1 MPIEIKELSFSYDSK
16 PFIDNLDLKID
27 DGEMVGIIG
36 NTGCGKSTFVRLIA
50 GLIKSDSGK
59 IIIDGDDI
67 TNKKFNKKILRRKLG
82 IVFQFPEMQLF
93 EQTIEKDIF
102 FGLKQY
108 KLTYDEKYKRA
119 KEALELLGLD
129 FERIKDKSPL
139 ALSGGE
145 KRKIAVAGILVCKP
159 KYLIFDEPIAG
170 LDCNSRDN
178 FMKLLLA
185 LKQNGTTIIIIS
197 HNTDY
202 LAEYADRIL
211 ALSEDAAR
219 AVSESIGDA
228 GEIRLCLRSSAV
240 LVSNVLK
247 DFIHE
252 QPHVSFSIS
261 SEPKGCDLLI
271 DSVSSAYD
279 IPDNAHL
286 LMTEEICLAVS
297 SSHPLAHTGHISVE
311 QMMDEKFIDLAD
323 TPSYAGVF
331 NSIFSKCKK
340 TPQIAYSCND
350 YILQGKLISLGLGV
364 SFVASVTWTS
374 SSLPENISLLHIDD
388 CPHFRSI
395 YYQPLGSFCSENQRI
410 FEHQLEEYFKK
421 LNK

>member
-16 PFIDNLDLKID
+16 PFIDNLDLKIN

-139 ALSGGE
+139 ALSSGE
-145 KRKIAVAGILVCKP
+145 KRKVAIAGILVCKP

-170 LDCNSRDN
+170 LDCNSRDS

-211 ALSEDAAR
+211 VMDGGKIILDDKPNEIFNQTNLLNNLN
-219 AVSESIGDA
+219 IGVCNSK
-228 GEIRLCLRSSAV
+228 EIANLLNKNGFNIQSDI
-240 LVSNVLK
+240 LK
-247 DFIHE
+247 YD
-252 QPHVSFSIS
+252 
-261 SEPKGCDLLI
+261 DLL
-271 DSVSSAYD
+271 SS
-279 IPDNAHL
+279 I
-286 LMTEEICLAVS
+286 
-297 SSHPLAHTGHISVE
+297 ISN
-311 QMMDEKFIDLAD
+311 I
-323 TPSYAGVF
+323 GV
-331 NSIFSKCKK
+331 I
-340 TPQIAYSCND
+340 ND
-350 YILQGKLISLGLGV
+350 
-364 SFVASVTWTS
+364 
-374 SSLPENISLLHIDD
+374 
-388 CPHFRSI
+388 
-395 YYQPLGSFCSENQRI
+395 
-410 FEHQLEEYFKK
+410 
-421 LNK
+421 

>member
-36 NTGCGKSTFVRLIA
+36 NTGCEKSTFVRLIA

-211 ALSEDAAR
+211 VMDGGKIILDDKPNEIFNQTNLLNNLN
-219 AVSESIGDA
+219 IGVCNSK
-228 GEIRLCLRSSAV
+228 EIANLL
-240 LVSNVLK
+240 NKKGFNIQNDILK
-247 DFIHE
+247 YDN
-252 QPHVSFSIS
+252 
-261 SEPKGCDLLI
+261 LL
-271 DSVSSAYD
+271 
-279 IPDNAHL
+279 
-286 LMTEEICLAVS
+286 
-297 SSHPLAHTGHISVE
+297 
-311 QMMDEKFIDLAD
+311 
-323 TPSYAGVF
+323 
-331 NSIFSKCKK
+331 NSIISN
-340 TPQIAYSCND
+340 IGVIND
-350 YILQGKLISLGLGV
+350 
-364 SFVASVTWTS
+364 
-374 SSLPENISLLHIDD
+374 
-388 CPHFRSI
+388 
-395 YYQPLGSFCSENQRI
+395 
-410 FEHQLEEYFKK
+410 
-421 LNK
+421 

>member
-16 PFIDNLDLKID
+16 PFIDNLNLKIN

-108 KLTYDEKYKRA
+108 KLTYEEKYKRA

-170 LDCNSRDN
+170 LDCNSRDS

-211 ALSEDAAR
+211 VMDGGKIILDDKPNEIFNQATLLNNLN
-219 AVSESIGDA
+219 IGVCNSK
-228 GEIRLCLRSSAV
+228 EIANLLNKNGFNIQSDI
-240 LVSNVLK
+240 LK
-247 DFIHE
+247 YD
-252 QPHVSFSIS
+252 
-261 SEPKGCDLLI
+261 DLL
-271 DSVSSAYD
+271 
-279 IPDNAHL
+279 
-286 LMTEEICLAVS
+286 
-297 SSHPLAHTGHISVE
+297 
-311 QMMDEKFIDLAD
+311 
-323 TPSYAGVF
+323 
-331 NSIFSKCKK
+331 NSIISN
-340 TPQIAYSCND
+340 IGVIND
-350 YILQGKLISLGLGV
+350 
-364 SFVASVTWTS
+364 
-374 SSLPENISLLHIDD
+374 
-388 CPHFRSI
+388 
-395 YYQPLGSFCSENQRI
+395 
-410 FEHQLEEYFKK
+410 
-421 LNK
+421 

>member
-16 PFIDNLDLKID
+16 PFIDNLDLKIN

-36 NTGCGKSTFVRLIA
+36 ITGCGKSTFVRLIA

-67 TNKKFNKKILRRKLG
+67 TDKKFNKKILRRKLG

-129 FERIKDKSPL
+129 FEKIKDKSPL

-145 KRKIAVAGILVCKP
+145 KRKVAVAGILVCKP

-211 ALSEDAAR
+211 VMDGGKIILDDKPNEIFNQATLLNNLN
-219 AVSESIGDA
+219 IGVCNSK
-228 GEIRLCLRSSAV
+228 EIANLL
-240 LVSNVLK
+240 NKKGFNIQNDILK
-247 DFIHE
+247 YD
-252 QPHVSFSIS
+252 
-261 SEPKGCDLLI
+261 DLL
-271 DSVSSAYD
+271 
-279 IPDNAHL
+279 
-286 LMTEEICLAVS
+286 
-297 SSHPLAHTGHISVE
+297 
-311 QMMDEKFIDLAD
+311 
-323 TPSYAGVF
+323 
-331 NSIFSKCKK
+331 NSIISN
-340 TPQIAYSCND
+340 IGVIND
-350 YILQGKLISLGLGV
+350 
-364 SFVASVTWTS
+364 
-374 SSLPENISLLHIDD
+374 
-388 CPHFRSI
+388 
-395 YYQPLGSFCSENQRI
+395 
-410 FEHQLEEYFKK
+410 
-421 LNK
+421 

>member
-16 PFIDNLDLKID
+16 PFIDNLNLKIN
-27 DGEMVGIIG
+27 DGEMVGIMG

-145 KRKIAVAGILVCKP
+145 KRKVAVAGILVCKP

-170 LDCNSRDN
+170 LDCNSRDS

-211 ALSEDAAR
+211 VMDGGKIILDDKPNEIFNQATLLNNLN
-219 AVSESIGDA
+219 IGVCNSK
-228 GEIRLCLRSSAV
+228 EIANLLNKNDFNIQSDI
-240 LVSNVLK
+240 LK
-247 DFIHE
+247 YD
-252 QPHVSFSIS
+252 
-261 SEPKGCDLLI
+261 DLL
-271 DSVSSAYD
+271 SS
-279 IPDNAHL
+279 I
-286 LMTEEICLAVS
+286 
-297 SSHPLAHTGHISVE
+297 ISN
-311 QMMDEKFIDLAD
+311 I
-323 TPSYAGVF
+323 GV
-331 NSIFSKCKK
+331 I
-340 TPQIAYSCND
+340 ND
-350 YILQGKLISLGLGV
+350 
-364 SFVASVTWTS
+364 
-374 SSLPENISLLHIDD
+374 
-388 CPHFRSI
+388 
-395 YYQPLGSFCSENQRI
+395 
-410 FEHQLEEYFKK
+410 
-421 LNK
+421 

>member
-119 KEALELLGLD
+119 KETLELLGLD
-129 FERIKDKSPL
+129 FEKIKDKSPL

-185 LKQNGTTIIIIS
+185 LKQNDTTIIIIS

-211 ALSEDAAR
+211 VMDDGKIVLDDKPNEIFNQTNLLNNLN
-219 AVSESIGDA
+219 IGVCNSK
-228 GEIRLCLRSSAV
+228 EIANLLNKNGFNIQSDI
-240 LVSNVLK
+240 LK
-247 DFIHE
+247 YD
-252 QPHVSFSIS
+252 
-261 SEPKGCDLLI
+261 DLL
-271 DSVSSAYD
+271 SS
-279 IPDNAHL
+279 I
-286 LMTEEICLAVS
+286 
-297 SSHPLAHTGHISVE
+297 ISN
-311 QMMDEKFIDLAD
+311 I
-323 TPSYAGVF
+323 GV
-331 NSIFSKCKK
+331 I
-340 TPQIAYSCND
+340 ND
-350 YILQGKLISLGLGV
+350 
-364 SFVASVTWTS
+364 
-374 SSLPENISLLHIDD
+374 
-388 CPHFRSI
+388 
-395 YYQPLGSFCSENQRI
+395 
-410 FEHQLEEYFKK
+410 
-421 LNK
+421 

>member
-16 PFIDNLDLKID
+16 PFIDNLDLKIN

-170 LDCNSRDN
+170 LDCNSRDS
-178 FMKLLLA
+178 FMKLLLV

-211 ALSEDAAR
+211 VMDGGKIILDDKPNEIFNHTNLLNNLN
-219 AVSESIGDA
+219 IGVCNSK
-228 GEIRLCLRSSAV
+228 EIANLLNKNGFNIQSDI
-240 LVSNVLK
+240 LK
-247 DFIHE
+247 YD
-252 QPHVSFSIS
+252 
-261 SEPKGCDLLI
+261 DLL
-271 DSVSSAYD
+271 SS
-279 IPDNAHL
+279 I
-286 LMTEEICLAVS
+286 
-297 SSHPLAHTGHISVE
+297 ISN
-311 QMMDEKFIDLAD
+311 I
-323 TPSYAGVF
+323 GV
-331 NSIFSKCKK
+331 I
-340 TPQIAYSCND
+340 ND
-350 YILQGKLISLGLGV
+350 
-364 SFVASVTWTS
+364 
-374 SSLPENISLLHIDD
+374 
-388 CPHFRSI
+388 
-395 YYQPLGSFCSENQRI
+395 
-410 FEHQLEEYFKK
+410 
-421 LNK
+421 

>member
-145 KRKIAVAGILVCKP
+145 KRKVAVAGILVCKP

-170 LDCNSRDN
+170 LDCNSRDS

-211 ALSEDAAR
+211 VMDGGKIILDDKPNEIFNQATLLNNLN
-219 AVSESIGDA
+219 IGVCNSK
-228 GEIRLCLRSSAV
+228 EIANLL
-240 LVSNVLK
+240 NKKGFNIQNDILK
-247 DFIHE
+247 YD
-252 QPHVSFSIS
+252 
-261 SEPKGCDLLI
+261 DLL
-271 DSVSSAYD
+271 SS
-279 IPDNAHL
+279 I
-286 LMTEEICLAVS
+286 
-297 SSHPLAHTGHISVE
+297 ISN
-311 QMMDEKFIDLAD
+311 I
-323 TPSYAGVF
+323 GV
-331 NSIFSKCKK
+331 I
-340 TPQIAYSCND
+340 ND
-350 YILQGKLISLGLGV
+350 
-364 SFVASVTWTS
+364 
-374 SSLPENISLLHIDD
+374 
-388 CPHFRSI
+388 
-395 YYQPLGSFCSENQRI
+395 
-410 FEHQLEEYFKK
+410 
-421 LNK
+421 

>member
-139 ALSGGE
+139 ALSSGE

-211 ALSEDAAR
+211 VMDGGKIILDDKPNEIFNQTNLLNNLN
-219 AVSESIGDA
+219 IGVCNSK
-228 GEIRLCLRSSAV
+228 EIANLL
-240 LVSNVLK
+240 NKKGFNIQNDILK
-247 DFIHE
+247 YD
-252 QPHVSFSIS
+252 
-261 SEPKGCDLLI
+261 DLL
-271 DSVSSAYD
+271 
-279 IPDNAHL
+279 
-286 LMTEEICLAVS
+286 
-297 SSHPLAHTGHISVE
+297 
-311 QMMDEKFIDLAD
+311 
-323 TPSYAGVF
+323 
-331 NSIFSKCKK
+331 NSIISN
-340 TPQIAYSCND
+340 IGVIND
-350 YILQGKLISLGLGV
+350 
-364 SFVASVTWTS
+364 
-374 SSLPENISLLHIDD
+374 
-388 CPHFRSI
+388 
-395 YYQPLGSFCSENQRI
+395 
-410 FEHQLEEYFKK
+410 
-421 LNK
+421 

>member
-16 PFIDNLDLKID
+16 PFIDNLNLKID

-36 NTGCGKSTFVRLIA
+36 NTGSGKSTFVRLIA

-59 IIIDGDDI
+59 IIIDGEDI

-93 EQTIEKDIF
+93 EQTVEKDIF

-108 KLTYDEKYKRA
+108 KLTYDEKCKRA

-129 FERIKDKSPL
+129 FEKIKDKSPL

-145 KRKIAVAGILVCKP
+145 KRKVAVAGILVCKP

-170 LDCNSRDN
+170 LDCYSRES

-211 ALSEDAAR
+211 VMDGGKSVLDDKPNEIFNQTALLNNLN
-219 AVSESIGDA
+219 IGVCNSK
-228 GEIRLCLRSSAV
+228 EIA
-240 LVSNVLK
+240 
-247 DFIHE
+247 
-252 QPHVSFSIS
+252 
-261 SEPKGCDLLI
+261 DLLNKNGFNI
-271 DSVSSAYD
+271 QRDILKYDDLLSS
-279 IPDNAHL
+279 I
-286 LMTEEICLAVS
+286 
-297 SSHPLAHTGHISVE
+297 ISN
-311 QMMDEKFIDLAD
+311 I
-323 TPSYAGVF
+323 GV
-331 NSIFSKCKK
+331 I
-340 TPQIAYSCND
+340 ND
-350 YILQGKLISLGLGV
+350 
-364 SFVASVTWTS
+364 
-374 SSLPENISLLHIDD
+374 
-388 CPHFRSI
+388 
-395 YYQPLGSFCSENQRI
+395 
-410 FEHQLEEYFKK
+410 
-421 LNK
+421 

>member
-16 PFIDNLDLKID
+16 PFIDNLDLKIN

-67 TNKKFNKKILRRKLG
+67 TDKKFNKKILRRKLG

-129 FERIKDKSPL
+129 FEKIKDKSPL

-145 KRKIAVAGILVCKP
+145 KRKVAVAGILVCKP

-211 ALSEDAAR
+211 VMDGGKIILDDKPNEIFNQSTLLNNLN
-219 AVSESIGDA
+219 IGVCNSK
-228 GEIRLCLRSSAV
+228 EIANLL
-240 LVSNVLK
+240 NKKGFNIQNDILK
-247 DFIHE
+247 YD
-252 QPHVSFSIS
+252 
-261 SEPKGCDLLI
+261 DLL
-271 DSVSSAYD
+271 
-279 IPDNAHL
+279 
-286 LMTEEICLAVS
+286 
-297 SSHPLAHTGHISVE
+297 
-311 QMMDEKFIDLAD
+311 
-323 TPSYAGVF
+323 
-331 NSIFSKCKK
+331 NSIISN
-340 TPQIAYSCND
+340 IGVIND
-350 YILQGKLISLGLGV
+350 
-364 SFVASVTWTS
+364 
-374 SSLPENISLLHIDD
+374 
-388 CPHFRSI
+388 
-395 YYQPLGSFCSENQRI
+395 
-410 FEHQLEEYFKK
+410 
-421 LNK
+421 

>member
-16 PFIDNLDLKID
+16 PFIDNLNLKIN
-27 DGEMVGIIG
+27 DGEMVGIMG

-119 KEALELLGLD
+119 KEALALLGLD

-145 KRKIAVAGILVCKP
+145 KRKVAVAGILVCKP

-170 LDCNSRDN
+170 LDCNSRYS

-211 ALSEDAAR
+211 VMDGGKIILDDKPNEIFNQATLLNNLN
-219 AVSESIGDA
+219 IGVCNSK
-228 GEIRLCLRSSAV
+228 EIANLLNKNGFNIQSDI
-240 LVSNVLK
+240 LK
-247 DFIHE
+247 YD
-252 QPHVSFSIS
+252 
-261 SEPKGCDLLI
+261 DLL
-271 DSVSSAYD
+271 SS
-279 IPDNAHL
+279 I
-286 LMTEEICLAVS
+286 
-297 SSHPLAHTGHISVE
+297 ISN
-311 QMMDEKFIDLAD
+311 I
-323 TPSYAGVF
+323 GV
-331 NSIFSKCKK
+331 I
-340 TPQIAYSCND
+340 ND
-350 YILQGKLISLGLGV
+350 
-364 SFVASVTWTS
+364 
-374 SSLPENISLLHIDD
+374 
-388 CPHFRSI
+388 
-395 YYQPLGSFCSENQRI
+395 
-410 FEHQLEEYFKK
+410 
-421 LNK
+421 

>member
-16 PFIDNLDLKID
+16 QFIDNLDLKIN

-67 TNKKFNKKILRRKLG
+67 TDKKFNKKILRRKLG

-129 FERIKDKSPL
+129 FEKIKDKSPL

-145 KRKIAVAGILVCKP
+145 KRKVAVAGILVCKP

-211 ALSEDAAR
+211 VMDGGKIILDDKPNEIFNQATLLNNLN
-219 AVSESIGDA
+219 IGVCNSK
-228 GEIRLCLRSSAV
+228 EIANLL
-240 LVSNVLK
+240 NKKGFNIQNDILK
-247 DFIHE
+247 YD
-252 QPHVSFSIS
+252 
-261 SEPKGCDLLI
+261 DLL
-271 DSVSSAYD
+271 
-279 IPDNAHL
+279 
-286 LMTEEICLAVS
+286 
-297 SSHPLAHTGHISVE
+297 
-311 QMMDEKFIDLAD
+311 
-323 TPSYAGVF
+323 
-331 NSIFSKCKK
+331 NSIISN
-340 TPQIAYSCND
+340 IGVIND
-350 YILQGKLISLGLGV
+350 
-364 SFVASVTWTS
+364 
-374 SSLPENISLLHIDD
+374 
-388 CPHFRSI
+388 
-395 YYQPLGSFCSENQRI
+395 
-410 FEHQLEEYFKK
+410 
-421 LNK
+421 

>member
-211 ALSEDAAR
+211 VMDGGKIILDDKPNEIFNQTNLLNNLN
-219 AVSESIGDA
+219 IGVCNSK
-228 GEIRLCLRSSAV
+228 EIANLLYKKGF
-240 LVSNVLK
+240 NIQNDILK
-247 DFIHE
+247 YD
-252 QPHVSFSIS
+252 
-261 SEPKGCDLLI
+261 DLL
-271 DSVSSAYD
+271 
-279 IPDNAHL
+279 
-286 LMTEEICLAVS
+286 
-297 SSHPLAHTGHISVE
+297 
-311 QMMDEKFIDLAD
+311 
-323 TPSYAGVF
+323 
-331 NSIFSKCKK
+331 NSIISN
-340 TPQIAYSCND
+340 IGVIND
-350 YILQGKLISLGLGV
+350 
-364 SFVASVTWTS
+364 
-374 SSLPENISLLHIDD
+374 
-388 CPHFRSI
+388 
-395 YYQPLGSFCSENQRI
+395 
-410 FEHQLEEYFKK
+410 
-421 LNK
+421 

>member
-16 PFIDNLDLKID
+16 PFIDNLNLKIN
-27 DGEMVGIIG
+27 DGEMVGIMG

-145 KRKIAVAGILVCKP
+145 KRKVAVAGILVCKP

-170 LDCNSRDN
+170 LDCNSRDS

-211 ALSEDAAR
+211 VMDGGKIILDDKPNEIFNQATLLNNLN
-219 AVSESIGDA
+219 IGVCNSK
-228 GEIRLCLRSSAV
+228 EIANLLNKNGFNIQSDI
-240 LVSNVLK
+240 LK
-247 DFIHE
+247 YD
-252 QPHVSFSIS
+252 
-261 SEPKGCDLLI
+261 DLL
-271 DSVSSAYD
+271 SS
-279 IPDNAHL
+279 I
-286 LMTEEICLAVS
+286 
-297 SSHPLAHTGHISVE
+297 ISN
-311 QMMDEKFIDLAD
+311 I
-323 TPSYAGVF
+323 GV
-331 NSIFSKCKK
+331 I
-340 TPQIAYSCND
+340 ND
-350 YILQGKLISLGLGV
+350 
-364 SFVASVTWTS
+364 
-374 SSLPENISLLHIDD
+374 
-388 CPHFRSI
+388 
-395 YYQPLGSFCSENQRI
+395 
-410 FEHQLEEYFKK
+410 
-421 LNK
+421 

>member
-16 PFIDNLDLKID
+16 PFIDNLDSKID

-108 KLTYDEKYKRA
+108 KLTYEEKYKRA

-170 LDCNSRDN
+170 LDCNSRDS

-211 ALSEDAAR
+211 VMDGGKIILDDKPNEIFNQATLLNNIN
-219 AVSESIGDA
+219 IG
-228 GEIRLCLRSSAV
+228 V
-240 LVSNVLK
+240 
-247 DFIHE
+247 
-252 QPHVSFSIS
+252 
-261 SEPKGCDLLI
+261 
-271 DSVSSAYD
+271 
-279 IPDNAHL
+279 
-286 LMTEEICLAVS
+286 
-297 SSHPLAHTGHISVE
+297 
-311 QMMDEKFIDLAD
+311 
-323 TPSYAGVF
+323 
-331 NSIFSKCKK
+331 
-340 TPQIAYSCND
+340 CN
-350 YILQGKLISLGLGV
+350 
-364 SFVASVTWTS
+364 
-374 SSLPENISLLHIDD
+374 
-388 CPHFRSI
+388 
-395 YYQPLGSFCSENQRI
+395 
-410 FEHQLEEYFKK
+410 
-421 LNK
+421 

>member
-36 NTGCGKSTFVRLIA
+36 NTGCEKSTFVRLIA

-93 EQTIEKDIF
+93 EQMIEKDIF

-159 KYLIFDEPIAG
+159 KYLIFDEPMAG

-211 ALSEDAAR
+211 VMDGGKIILDDKPNEIFNQTNLLNNLN
-219 AVSESIGDA
+219 IGVCNSK
-228 GEIRLCLRSSAV
+228 EIANLL
-240 LVSNVLK
+240 NKKGFNIQNDILK
-247 DFIHE
+247 YD
-252 QPHVSFSIS
+252 
-261 SEPKGCDLLI
+261 DLL
-271 DSVSSAYD
+271 
-279 IPDNAHL
+279 
-286 LMTEEICLAVS
+286 
-297 SSHPLAHTGHISVE
+297 
-311 QMMDEKFIDLAD
+311 
-323 TPSYAGVF
+323 
-331 NSIFSKCKK
+331 NSIISN
-340 TPQIAYSCND
+340 IGVIND
-350 YILQGKLISLGLGV
+350 
-364 SFVASVTWTS
+364 
-374 SSLPENISLLHIDD
+374 
-388 CPHFRSI
+388 
-395 YYQPLGSFCSENQRI
+395 
-410 FEHQLEEYFKK
+410 
-421 LNK
+421 

>member
-129 FERIKDKSPL
+129 FGKIKDKSPL

-170 LDCNSRDN
+170 LDCNSRDS

-211 ALSEDAAR
+211 VMDGGKIISDDKPNEIFNQTNLLNNLN
-219 AVSESIGDA
+219 IGVCNSK
-228 GEIRLCLRSSAV
+228 EIANLL
-240 LVSNVLK
+240 NKKGFNIQNDILK
-247 DFIHE
+247 YD
-252 QPHVSFSIS
+252 
-261 SEPKGCDLLI
+261 DLL
-271 DSVSSAYD
+271 
-279 IPDNAHL
+279 
-286 LMTEEICLAVS
+286 
-297 SSHPLAHTGHISVE
+297 
-311 QMMDEKFIDLAD
+311 
-323 TPSYAGVF
+323 
-331 NSIFSKCKK
+331 NSIISN
-340 TPQIAYSCND
+340 IGVIND
-350 YILQGKLISLGLGV
+350 
-364 SFVASVTWTS
+364 
-374 SSLPENISLLHIDD
+374 
-388 CPHFRSI
+388 
-395 YYQPLGSFCSENQRI
+395 
-410 FEHQLEEYFKK
+410 
-421 LNK
+421 

>member
-27 DGEMVGIIG
+27 DGEMLGIIG

-129 FERIKDKSPL
+129 FEKIKDKSPL

-145 KRKIAVAGILVCKP
+145 KRKVAVAGILVCKP

-211 ALSEDAAR
+211 VMDGGKIISDDKPNEIFNQTNLLNNLN
-219 AVSESIGDA
+219 IGVCNSK
-228 GEIRLCLRSSAV
+228 EIANLLNKNGFNIQSDI
-240 LVSNVLK
+240 LK
-247 DFIHE
+247 YD
-252 QPHVSFSIS
+252 
-261 SEPKGCDLLI
+261 DLL
-271 DSVSSAYD
+271 
-279 IPDNAHL
+279 
-286 LMTEEICLAVS
+286 
-297 SSHPLAHTGHISVE
+297 
-311 QMMDEKFIDLAD
+311 
-323 TPSYAGVF
+323 
-331 NSIFSKCKK
+331 NSIISN
-340 TPQIAYSCND
+340 IGVIND
-350 YILQGKLISLGLGV
+350 
-364 SFVASVTWTS
+364 
-374 SSLPENISLLHIDD
+374 
-388 CPHFRSI
+388 
-395 YYQPLGSFCSENQRI
+395 
-410 FEHQLEEYFKK
+410 
-421 LNK
+421 

>member
-16 PFIDNLDLKID
+16 PFIDNLD
-27 DGEMVGIIG
+27 
-36 NTGCGKSTFVRLIA
+36 GKSTFVRLIA

-119 KEALELLGLD
+119 KETLEFLGLD

-170 LDCNSRDN
+170 LDCNSRDS

-211 ALSEDAAR
+211 VMDGGKIVLDDKPNEIFNQTNLLNNLN
-219 AVSESIGDA
+219 IGVCNSK
-228 GEIRLCLRSSAV
+228 EIANLL
-240 LVSNVLK
+240 NKNGFNIQNNILK
-247 DFIHE
+247 YD
-252 QPHVSFSIS
+252 
-261 SEPKGCDLLI
+261 DLL
-271 DSVSSAYD
+271 SS
-279 IPDNAHL
+279 I
-286 LMTEEICLAVS
+286 
-297 SSHPLAHTGHISVE
+297 ISN
-311 QMMDEKFIDLAD
+311 I
-323 TPSYAGVF
+323 GV
-331 NSIFSKCKK
+331 I
-340 TPQIAYSCND
+340 ND
-350 YILQGKLISLGLGV
+350 
-364 SFVASVTWTS
+364 
-374 SSLPENISLLHIDD
+374 
-388 CPHFRSI
+388 
-395 YYQPLGSFCSENQRI
+395 
-410 FEHQLEEYFKK
+410 
-421 LNK
+421 

>member
-16 PFIDNLDLKID
+16 PFIDNLDLKIY

-145 KRKIAVAGILVCKP
+145 KRKVAVAGILVCKP

-170 LDCNSRDN
+170 LDCNSRDS

-211 ALSEDAAR
+211 VMDGGKIILDDKPNEIFNQATLLNNLN
-219 AVSESIGDA
+219 IGVCNSK
-228 GEIRLCLRSSAV
+228 EIANLL
-240 LVSNVLK
+240 NKKGFNIQNDILK
-247 DFIHE
+247 YD
-252 QPHVSFSIS
+252 
-261 SEPKGCDLLI
+261 DLL
-271 DSVSSAYD
+271 SS
-279 IPDNAHL
+279 I
-286 LMTEEICLAVS
+286 
-297 SSHPLAHTGHISVE
+297 ISN
-311 QMMDEKFIDLAD
+311 I
-323 TPSYAGVF
+323 GV
-331 NSIFSKCKK
+331 I
-340 TPQIAYSCND
+340 ND
-350 YILQGKLISLGLGV
+350 
-364 SFVASVTWTS
+364 
-374 SSLPENISLLHIDD
+374 
-388 CPHFRSI
+388 
-395 YYQPLGSFCSENQRI
+395 
-410 FEHQLEEYFKK
+410 
-421 LNK
+421 

>member
-67 TNKKFNKKILRRKLG
+67 ANKKFNKKILRRKLG

-145 KRKIAVAGILVCKP
+145 KRKVAVAGILVCKP

-170 LDCNSRDN
+170 LDCNSRDS

-211 ALSEDAAR
+211 VMDGGKIILDDKPNEIFNQATLLNNLN
-219 AVSESIGDA
+219 IGVCNSK
-228 GEIRLCLRSSAV
+228 EIANLLNKNGFNIQSDI
-240 LVSNVLK
+240 LK
-247 DFIHE
+247 YD
-252 QPHVSFSIS
+252 
-261 SEPKGCDLLI
+261 DLL
-271 DSVSSAYD
+271 SS
-279 IPDNAHL
+279 IITN
-286 LMTEEICLAVS
+286 I
-297 SSHPLAHTGHISVE
+297 
-311 QMMDEKFIDLAD
+311 
-323 TPSYAGVF
+323 GV
-331 NSIFSKCKK
+331 I
-340 TPQIAYSCND
+340 ND
-350 YILQGKLISLGLGV
+350 
-364 SFVASVTWTS
+364 
-374 SSLPENISLLHIDD
+374 
-388 CPHFRSI
+388 
-395 YYQPLGSFCSENQRI
+395 
-410 FEHQLEEYFKK
+410 
-421 LNK
+421 

>member
-129 FERIKDKSPL
+129 FEKIKDKSPL

-170 LDCNSRDN
+170 LDCNSRDS

-211 ALSEDAAR
+211 VMDGGKIILDDKPNEIFNQTNLLNNLN
-219 AVSESIGDA
+219 IGVCNSK
-228 GEIRLCLRSSAV
+228 EIANLLNENGFNIQSDI
-240 LVSNVLK
+240 LK
-247 DFIHE
+247 YD
-252 QPHVSFSIS
+252 
-261 SEPKGCDLLI
+261 DLL
-271 DSVSSAYD
+271 SS
-279 IPDNAHL
+279 I
-286 LMTEEICLAVS
+286 
-297 SSHPLAHTGHISVE
+297 ISN
-311 QMMDEKFIDLAD
+311 I
-323 TPSYAGVF
+323 GV
-331 NSIFSKCKK
+331 I
-340 TPQIAYSCND
+340 ND
-350 YILQGKLISLGLGV
+350 
-364 SFVASVTWTS
+364 
-374 SSLPENISLLHIDD
+374 
-388 CPHFRSI
+388 
-395 YYQPLGSFCSENQRI
+395 
-410 FEHQLEEYFKK
+410 
-421 LNK
+421 

>member
-50 GLIKSDSGK
+50 GLIKSGSGK

-108 KLTYDEKYKRA
+108 KLTYEEKYKRA

-145 KRKIAVAGILVCKP
+145 KRKIAIAGILVCKP

-170 LDCNSRDN
+170 LDCNSRDS

-211 ALSEDAAR
+211 VMDGGKIISDDKPNEIFNQTNLLNNLN
-219 AVSESIGDA
+219 IGVCNSK
-228 GEIRLCLRSSAV
+228 EIANLLNKSGFNIQSDIF
-240 LVSNVLK
+240 K
-247 DFIHE
+247 YD
-252 QPHVSFSIS
+252 
-261 SEPKGCDLLI
+261 DLL
-271 DSVSSAYD
+271 SS
-279 IPDNAHL
+279 I
-286 LMTEEICLAVS
+286 
-297 SSHPLAHTGHISVE
+297 ISN
-311 QMMDEKFIDLAD
+311 I
-323 TPSYAGVF
+323 GV
-331 NSIFSKCKK
+331 I
-340 TPQIAYSCND
+340 ND
-350 YILQGKLISLGLGV
+350 
-364 SFVASVTWTS
+364 
-374 SSLPENISLLHIDD
+374 
-388 CPHFRSI
+388 
-395 YYQPLGSFCSENQRI
+395 
-410 FEHQLEEYFKK
+410 
-421 LNK
+421 

>member
-50 GLIKSDSGK
+50 GLLKSDSGK

-67 TNKKFNKKILRRKLG
+67 TNKKFNKNILRRKLG

-108 KLTYDEKYKRA
+108 KLTYEEKYKRA

-145 KRKIAVAGILVCKP
+145 KRKIVVAGTLVCKP

-170 LDCNSRDN
+170 LDCNSRDS

-211 ALSEDAAR
+211 VMDGGKIVLDDKPNEIFNQTNLLNNLN
-219 AVSESIGDA
+219 IGVCNSK
-228 GEIRLCLRSSAV
+228 EIANLL
-240 LVSNVLK
+240 NK
-247 DFIHE
+247 NG
-252 QPHVSFSIS
+252 FSIQS
-261 SEPKGCDLLI
+261 DILKYDDLL
-271 DSVSSAYD
+271 SS
-279 IPDNAHL
+279 I
-286 LMTEEICLAVS
+286 
-297 SSHPLAHTGHISVE
+297 ISN
-311 QMMDEKFIDLAD
+311 I
-323 TPSYAGVF
+323 GV
-331 NSIFSKCKK
+331 I
-340 TPQIAYSCND
+340 ND
-350 YILQGKLISLGLGV
+350 
-364 SFVASVTWTS
+364 
-374 SSLPENISLLHIDD
+374 
-388 CPHFRSI
+388 
-395 YYQPLGSFCSENQRI
+395 
-410 FEHQLEEYFKK
+410 
-421 LNK
+421 

>member
-211 ALSEDAAR
+211 VMDGGKIILDDKPNEIFNQTNLLNNLN
-219 AVSESIGDA
+219 IGVCNSK
-228 GEIRLCLRSSAV
+228 EIANLLNKKGGQDDGNRVCNRSS
-240 LVSNVLK
+240 
-247 DFIHE
+247 
-252 QPHVSFSIS
+252 
-261 SEPKGCDLLI
+261 C
-271 DSVSSAYD
+271 
-279 IPDNAHL
+279 
-286 LMTEEICLAVS
+286 
-297 SSHPLAHTGHISVE
+297 
-311 QMMDEKFIDLAD
+311 
-323 TPSYAGVF
+323 
-331 NSIFSKCKK
+331 
-340 TPQIAYSCND
+340 YS
-350 YILQGKLISLGLGV
+350 
-364 SFVASVTWTS
+364 
-374 SSLPENISLLHIDD
+374 
-388 CPHFRSI
+388 
-395 YYQPLGSFCSENQRI
+395 RI
-410 FEHQLEEYFKK
+410 TVCR
-421 LNK
+421 

>member
-129 FERIKDKSPL
+129 FEKIKDKSPL

-145 KRKIAVAGILVCKP
+145 KRKVAVAGILVCKP

-170 LDCNSRDN
+170 LDCNSRES

-211 ALSEDAAR
+211 VMDGGKIVLDDKPNEVFNQTALLNNLN
-219 AVSESIGDA
+219 IGVCNSK
-228 GEIRLCLRSSAV
+228 EIANLLNKNGFNIQSDI
-240 LVSNVLK
+240 LK
-247 DFIHE
+247 YD
-252 QPHVSFSIS
+252 
-261 SEPKGCDLLI
+261 DLL
-271 DSVSSAYD
+271 SS
-279 IPDNAHL
+279 I
-286 LMTEEICLAVS
+286 
-297 SSHPLAHTGHISVE
+297 ISN
-311 QMMDEKFIDLAD
+311 I
-323 TPSYAGVF
+323 GV
-331 NSIFSKCKK
+331 I
-340 TPQIAYSCND
+340 ND
-350 YILQGKLISLGLGV
+350 
-364 SFVASVTWTS
+364 
-374 SSLPENISLLHIDD
+374 
-388 CPHFRSI
+388 
-395 YYQPLGSFCSENQRI
+395 
-410 FEHQLEEYFKK
+410 
-421 LNK
+421 

>member
-36 NTGCGKSTFVRLIA
+36 NTGCGKSTFVRFIA

-139 ALSGGE
+139 ALSSGE
-145 KRKIAVAGILVCKP
+145 KRKIAIAGILVCKP

-170 LDCNSRDN
+170 LDCNSRDS

-211 ALSEDAAR
+211 VMDGGKIILDDKPNEIFNQATLLNNLN
-219 AVSESIGDA
+219 IGVCNSK
-228 GEIRLCLRSSAV
+228 EIANLLNKNGFNIQSDI
-240 LVSNVLK
+240 LK
-247 DFIHE
+247 YD
-252 QPHVSFSIS
+252 
-261 SEPKGCDLLI
+261 DLL
-271 DSVSSAYD
+271 
-279 IPDNAHL
+279 
-286 LMTEEICLAVS
+286 
-297 SSHPLAHTGHISVE
+297 
-311 QMMDEKFIDLAD
+311 
-323 TPSYAGVF
+323 
-331 NSIFSKCKK
+331 NSIISN
-340 TPQIAYSCND
+340 IGVIND
-350 YILQGKLISLGLGV
+350 
-364 SFVASVTWTS
+364 
-374 SSLPENISLLHIDD
+374 
-388 CPHFRSI
+388 
-395 YYQPLGSFCSENQRI
+395 
-410 FEHQLEEYFKK
+410 
-421 LNK
+421 

>member
-36 NTGCGKSTFVRLIA
+36 NTGCEKSTFVRLIA

-211 ALSEDAAR
+211 VMDGGKIILDDKPNETFNQTNLLNNLN
-219 AVSESIGDA
+219 IGVCNSK
-228 GEIRLCLRSSAV
+228 EIAILL
-240 LVSNVLK
+240 NKKGFNIQNDILK
-247 DFIHE
+247 YD
-252 QPHVSFSIS
+252 
-261 SEPKGCDLLI
+261 DLL
-271 DSVSSAYD
+271 
-279 IPDNAHL
+279 
-286 LMTEEICLAVS
+286 
-297 SSHPLAHTGHISVE
+297 
-311 QMMDEKFIDLAD
+311 
-323 TPSYAGVF
+323 
-331 NSIFSKCKK
+331 NSIISN
-340 TPQIAYSCND
+340 IGVIND
-350 YILQGKLISLGLGV
+350 
-364 SFVASVTWTS
+364 
-374 SSLPENISLLHIDD
+374 
-388 CPHFRSI
+388 
-395 YYQPLGSFCSENQRI
+395 
-410 FEHQLEEYFKK
+410 
-421 LNK
+421 

>member
-36 NTGCGKSTFVRLIA
+36 NTGCEKSTFVRLIA

-211 ALSEDAAR
+211 VMDGGKIILDDKPNEIFNQTNLLNNLN
-219 AVSESIGDA
+219 IGVCNSK
-228 GEIRLCLRSSAV
+228 EIANLL
-240 LVSNVLK
+240 NKKGFNIQNDILK
-247 DFIHE
+247 YD
-252 QPHVSFSIS
+252 
-261 SEPKGCDLLI
+261 DLL
-271 DSVSSAYD
+271 
-279 IPDNAHL
+279 
-286 LMTEEICLAVS
+286 
-297 SSHPLAHTGHISVE
+297 
-311 QMMDEKFIDLAD
+311 
-323 TPSYAGVF
+323 
-331 NSIFSKCKK
+331 NSIISN
-340 TPQIAYSCND
+340 IGVIND
-350 YILQGKLISLGLGV
+350 
-364 SFVASVTWTS
+364 
-374 SSLPENISLLHIDD
+374 
-388 CPHFRSI
+388 
-395 YYQPLGSFCSENQRI
+395 
-410 FEHQLEEYFKK
+410 
-421 LNK
+421 